1 MTHYTRYPHYNDI
14 EDETN
19 QRCITPDDLK
29 TNGVIFLRRH
39 SREGV
44 GSREKDTLNREITRG
59 RRLSDALSR
68 VHGPGYP
75 TTTSTVLTL
84 VSVSEGGYSHWPV
97 GAVPF
102 VRWFR

>member
-1 MTHYTRYPHYNDI
+1 MTHHTQYLQYDDI

-19 QRCITPDDLK
+19 QHCITPDDLK

-44 GSREKDTLNREITRG
+44 GSREKDTLNRETTRG

-75 TTTSTVLTL
+75 ATTSTVLTL
-84 VSVSEGGYSHWPV
+84 VSVSEGGYSRWPV
-97 GAVPF
+97 GAAPF